1 MKEKGFL
8 FFTISKACR
17 VLMLVFELLGYSF
30 LFAATIA
37 SSVSMNFQK
46 LAQHETHFH
55 DPRKRA
61 RKRSVPLTST
71 VFCRP
76 LFILALCL
84 SFAAATLDFLA
95 LTWLPPA
102 TVGIFGCIAIG
113 VNLLVTKIIL
123 FETPHREEW
132 YSIGMILVGSLMAIL
147 VKVDNEPDETP
158 PQLIER
164 TSSCVYITL
173 QWVVFITASQIMEH
187 MKMPEWI
194 EQLGFPFIAGAI
206 GSQNVCMGKYIA
218 YSVSNAVQHGH
229 LLGRTDVLIS
239 TLALCTASIV
249 LHVVWLNRGLEK
261 HDAYICVIVYQT
273 SWFLFTT
280 LSGIVVYDNMAM
292 LGTLSQFI
300 FTLGCGLAIYGVW
313 NISVIHSKIGQ
324 ENIDDMI

>member
-1 MKEKGFL
+1 
-8 FFTISKACR
+8 
-17 VLMLVFELLGYSF
+17 MLLFELLGYSF
-30 LFAATIA
+30 LLAATIA

-46 LAQHETHFH
+46 LAQHETHYH
-55 DPRKRA
+55 DPRTRV
-61 RKRSVPLTST
+61 RKRSSALTSS

-76 LFILALCL
+76 LFIVALCL

-113 VNLLVTKIIL
+113 VNLIVTKIIL
-123 FETPHREEW
+123 FETPRKREW
-132 YSIGMILVGSLMAIL
+132 YSIGAILVGSVMAIL
-147 VKVDNEPDETP
+147 VKVDNEPFETP
-158 PQLIER
+158 AQLIDR

-173 QWVVFITASQIMEH
+173 QWIVFISASIVFDH
-187 MKMPEWI
+187 VTMPKWI

-218 YSVSNAVQHGH
+218 YAASSAIQHDH
-229 LLGRTDVLIS
+229 LVVRIDVLVS
-239 TLALCTASIV
+239 TVLLCTASIV

-261 HDAYICVIVYQT
+261 YDAYVCVIVYQT

-280 LSGIVVYDNMAM
+280 LSGIVVYDNMAR
-292 LGTLSQFI
+292 LGTFSQFV

-313 NISVIHSKIGQ
+313 NISVIHSRIEEEG
-324 ENIDDMI
+324 D